1 MNRRELTAR
10 ETAVAALV
18 GQGRTN
24 SEIAEILG
32 VSLATAKRHLNNIM
46 IKWNCAN
53 RTQVAVEAMRRG
65 EMAAMRSPDEEMS
78 VQGEKSAPRFDDAVA
93 ARRAS

>member
-10 ETAVAALV
+10 EAAVAALV

-24 SEIAEILG
+24 SEIMEILG

-65 EMAAMRSPDEEMS
+65 GAAAMRSPDEEMS
-78 VQGEKSAPRFDDAVA
+78 VQGEKPAPRFDEAVA
-93 ARRAS
+93 VRRAG